1 MTYKESY
8 MKCET
13 LKQLEEEVKH
23 DIFVARLVIGNPDRV
38 KVIIQS
44 AEEVANLKFK
54 ENEHDGE

>member
-8 MKCET
+8 MKCEN
-13 LKQLEEEVKH
+13 LKELEEEVKH
-23 DIFVARLVIGNPDRV
+23 DIFVARAVIVNPDRV

-54 ENEHDGE
+54 EDEYDGE